1 MSLSQTLA
9 RRVNVSTRFALV
21 QMKGQQRRNGGSLNK
36 NKNIEVWNG
45 GRENCDRE
53 FAFNASNMGKFLLG
67 TVLPAAIVYHFVMEE
82 QIKHDQIEGKPFNPR
97 RYL

>member
-1 MSLSQTLA
+1 MSLAQTLA
-9 RRVNVSTRFALV
+9 RRVSVSTRFSMV

-36 NKNIEVWNG
+36 NKHIEVWNG

-53 FAFNASNMGKFLLG
+53 FVFDLAHMGKFILG
-67 TVLPAAIVYHFVMEE
+67 TVVPFATIYHFVMEE
-82 QIKHDQIEGKPFNPR
+82 QIKHDKVEGKPHNPH